1 MIARNE
7 TYVRR
12 TAKHQLEY
20 PQQCLQAVPAI
31 VEQIPEQDDP
41 RGPVP
46 LAL

>member
-1 MIARNE
+1 MIASNE
-7 TYVRR
+7 AQVRR

-20 PQQCLQAVPAI
+20 PQECLQAVPAI

-41 RGPVP
+41 SGPLP